1 MGGDVTMGTVMPEGE
16 DIKRAIKW
24 ISLHREETPEMPMV
38 KLIEEAAFQ
47 FDLSP
52 LDQEFLT
59 GFFRKQKAP

>member
-1 MGGDVTMGTVMPEGE
+1 MGTIMPEGE

-24 ISLHREETPEMPMV
+24 ISLRREETPEMPMA

-52 LDQEFLT
+52 LDQEFLM
-59 GFFRKQKAP
+59 GFFRPKKTA

>member
-1 MGGDVTMGTVMPEGE
+1 MTTIMPEGE

-24 ISLHREETPEMPMV
+24 ISARREEAPETPLS
-38 KLIEEAAFQ
+38 KLIEEAVFQ

-59 GFFRKQKAP
+59 GFFLNRRTS

>member
-1 MGGDVTMGTVMPEGE
+1 MGTVMPEGE

-24 ISLHREETPEMPMV
+24 ISLRREEAPEIPTA

-59 GFFRKQKAP
+59 GFFRRKQTV

>member
-1 MGGDVTMGTVMPEGE
+1 MTTILPEGE

-24 ISLHREETPEMPMV
+24 ISARREDAPETP
-38 KLIEEAAFQ
+38 LSRIIQEAAFQ

-59 GFFRKQKAP
+59 GFFRKRKTP